1 MPPPDT
7 RRAAALALV
16 LLAGL
21 PLSASLGAALQAG
34 LDGSGWTALWQ
45 DPQTLPALAL
55 SLGTGLSSTLL
66 ALLASGWLLGGW
78 LGASPSQGLL
88 RHLPRWLGP
97 LLALP
102 HVAFAIGLVAL
113 IAPAG
118 WLLRLLSPWATGLD
132 QPPPWPTTQDPWG
145 LGLILVLC
153 AKEIPFL
160 LWAGV
165 AHLSRADVAG
175 RLRRELALAHT
186 LGCPA
191 ATAWWRIGWPQVLP
205 RLWTPLLAVLAYGL
219 TVVDVALV
227 IGPAAPPT
235 LATLAWQWLQDP
247 DPLRNAQGA
256 AAGWLLA
263 ALLALCMLA
272 LRAALHPAR
281 WRGLWVRP
289 RPLATPRPRAEPCG
303 RPGSALPGNPPSLFR
318 GLLPGRLPDLF
329 PGLLL
334 GLLLGLYLAVVLAL
348 AVGSLSGPWP
358 FPDLLPQ
365 HLSTQAW
372 QSVLGSGRTLWTTLG
387 LALAAAVCAGI
398 WVVAWLELAPA
409 SWQAT
414 ARPLLLLPLALPG
427 VLWALGMHRLAL
439 RTELDA
445 AAAGLWLAHTLCCL
459 PYVLMTLEGAYRAF
473 DPRLAQVSA
482 TLGQGPWTFLWRIK
496 WPLLRAPLAAAGAV
510 GAAVSVAQY
519 LPTLYVGGGR
529 FETVTTEAVALAAGG
544 QRSLAA
550 AYAGLQWLLPALLFA
565 AAHLGGRPRRPT
577 TRATPS
583 DRPAP

>member
-1 MPPPDT
+1 MPQPET
-7 RRAAALALV
+7 RHPAALALA

-21 PLSASLGAALQAG
+21 PLAASLGAALQAG
-34 LDGSGWTALWQ
+34 IDRPGWTALWR

-55 SLGTGLSSTLL
+55 SLGTGLLSTLL
-66 ALLASGWLLGGW
+66 ALLASSWLLGAW
-78 LGASPSQGLL
+78 LDASPSRGLL

-263 ALLALCMLA
+263 ALLALCVLA

-289 RPLATPRPRAEPCG
+289 RPLAMHRPTDEPGGNPR
-303 RPGSALPGNPPSLFR
+303 SALPGNPA
-318 GLLPGRLPDLF
+318 
-329 PGLLL
+329 GLLL
-334 GLLLGLYLAVVLAL
+334 GLLLGLYLAVALAL
-348 AVGSLSGPWP
+348 AAGSLSGPWP

-387 LALAAAVCAGI
+387 LALAAAACTGI

-439 RTELDA
+439 QTELDA
-445 AAAGLWLAHTLCCL
+445 AVAGLWLAHALCCL

-482 TLGQGPWTFLWRIK
+482 TLGLARWTFLWRIK

-529 FETVTTEAVALAAGG
+529 FETVTTEAV
-544 QRSLAA
+544 
-550 AYAGLQWLLPALLFA
+550 
-565 AAHLGGRPRRPT
+565 
-577 TRATPS
+577 
-583 DRPAP
+583 